1 MEKPYVLDLF
11 AGPGGWEVGAARA
24 GLDLNILGV
33 DIDADACA
41 TATAAG
47 HRRLQAD
54 AMTLDWDDHA
64 HARGLIVSPPCPTW
78 SAAGKRSGLRDIDVA
93 LDAVTAIGATDN
105 HGFVERDWPAVR
117 DDLTSRVTDRRTA
130 LFAAGF
136 WAATRLPN
144 LDWIAMEQVPAGLP
158 LFDDMAAELMAQ
170 GWGAEALLIDARAL
184 GLPVRRTRAFL
195 LARRDGRTPKVDL
208 SPVVGG
214 PRSFAE
220 VVGWPAGH
228 QVRTRNGRRAGGG
241 NLFSADGP
249 SWSLTG
255 STRTWE
261 RNSDKVQ
268 LTAAQAGMLQGFD
281 AGYPW
286 SGSRTKQFLQ
296 IADVVLPEVAAR
308 VLAAVAG
315 T

>member
-1 MEKPYVLDLF
+1 
-11 AGPGGWEVGAARA
+11 
-24 GLDLNILGV
+24 
-33 DIDADACA
+33 
-41 TATAAG
+41 
-47 HRRLQAD
+47 
-54 AMTLDWDDHA
+54 
-64 HARGLIVSPPCPTW
+64 
-78 SAAGKRSGLRDIDVA
+78 
-93 LDAVTAIGATDN
+93 
-105 HGFVERDWPAVR
+105 
-117 DDLTSRVTDRRTA
+117 
-130 LFAAGF
+130 
-136 WAATRLPN
+136 
-144 LDWIAMEQVPAGLP
+144 MEQVPAGLP

-214 PRSFAE
+214 PRSFAA

-261 RNSDKVQ
+261 RNADKVQ

-281 AGYPW
+281 ADYPW

-315 T
+315 

>member
-1 MEKPYVLDLF
+1 MENPYVLNLF

-24 GLDLNILGV
+24 GLELDILGV
-33 DIDADACA
+33 DSDADACA

-54 AMTLDWDDHA
+54 AMHLDWDDHA

-78 SAAGKRSGLRDIDVA
+78 SAAGKRSGLRNIDVA
-93 LDAVTAIGATDN
+93 LDAVAAIGNAA
-105 HGFVERDWPAVR
+105 EPAWAPVR
-117 DDLTSRVTDRRTA
+117 DAVAARVDDPRTA

-136 WAATRLPN
+136 WAATRLPD
-144 LDWIAMEQVPAGLP
+144 LDWVAMEQVTGGLAV
-158 LFDDMAAELMAQ
+158 FEAVAEVLRHRGWSAQ
-170 GWGAEALLIDARAL
+170 ARTIDALSL
-184 GLPVRRTRAFL
+184 GLPARRTRAFL
-195 LARRDGRTPKVDL
+195 LARRDGRAPDVDL
-208 SPVVGG
+208 SPVEDG
-214 PRSFAE
+214 PRSFSE

-228 QVRTRNGRRAGGG
+228 RVRTRNARRAGGG
-241 NLFSADGP
+241 NLFDADGP

-261 RNSDKVQ
+261 RDADKVQ

-281 AGYPW
+281 ADYPW